1 MFIDY
6 IIFYVMW
13 NLYDDIYI
21 GLIKLIF
28 GFGIGYVVIIFV
40 LFYFFYL
47 KVEELDMLYI
57 VNIFV
62 VL

>member
-1 MFIDY
+1 
-6 IIFYVMW
+6 MW

-47 KVEELDMLYI
+47 KVEELDMLYK

>member
-47 KVEELDMLYI
+47 KVEELNILYI
-57 VNIFV
+57 VNIFIG
-62 VL
+62 L